1 VAGVPTAAGRIGCRA
16 EASVAGEILTGA
28 TEPVAPALGGVQI
41 GTAYL
46 LCPEAIPKSCA
57 CAALKSA
64 ASRRTAL
71 IHLFTGDLRVAL

>member
-1 VAGVPTAAGRIGCRA
+1 MSEWADSARRPAPWRRERLAA
-16 EASVAGEILTGA
+16 
-28 TEPVAPALGGVQI
+28 APALGGVQI